1 MAYYAYPKETAFKYP
16 ISRNLEFCFKLGCSF
31 FLESL
36 SLFEQTMITYLKRNG
51 IFKPALHTN
60 SGIFETAF
68 FFIHES
74 ALVRP
79 HETGPFSR
87 VVLRPSTHKS
97 RYNSMQFPYSYGR
110 GISFILSLIP
120 EGNLQ

>member
-51 IFKPALHTN
+51 ISKPPLHTN

-68 FFIHES
+68 VFYTRI
-74 ALVRP
+74 
-79 HETGPFSR
+79 GP
-87 VVLRPSTHKS
+87 RPSTRNWTILQGCFKTRTHKS